1 VVTGSR
7 KIDGVIEVSMK
18 QVENRLVLR
27 FDRRVTSADRVTAAV
42 QAVVDN
48 IEQ

>member
-1 VVTGSR
+1 M
-7 KIDGVIEVSMK
+7 EQM
-18 QVENRLVLR
+18 ENKLTLR
-27 FDRRVTSADRVTAAV
+27 FDRRVTTADRVTAAV

>member
-1 VVTGSR
+1 M
-7 KIDGVIEVSMK
+7 EPM
-18 QVENRLVLR
+18 EHRLILR
-27 FDRRVTSADRVTAAV
+27 FDRRVTTADRVTAAV

>member
-1 VVTGSR
+1 M
-7 KIDGVIEVSMK
+7 E
-18 QVENRLVLR
+18 QLENRLVLR